1 MSLYNNE
8 NKNEN
13 FRMNIY
19 IKENPKDILQNLL
32 GEYLNKRLIKLEN
45 STNEH
50 MSDLKNLSK
59 NFNEFS
65 KNINQISNNIME
77 QIESKEKSKNNEI
90 NNNNSGLKQSIK
102 KLNELENKIV
112 NAKKINKN
120 ISNLRARSNTL
131 GLNKFNQ
138 FKKQKTES
146 NLSRESLIFHN
157 KKEKLKSIEKNNK
170 NINLSKELGKNATP
184 KKISKIDF
192 TVENKS
198 KYPQTEKI
206 PKKLDEKIKKLVKN
220 KNSKNNQDFKF
231 KTEFEQLTENDNMF
245 VINNINSSRK
255 EKKDKI
261 KKDIIKTKKA
271 DNESYSKKE
280 PNQENKKKESNIN
293 LKSSF
298 VSRKVKKNILND
310 LNNINNSNSNFSDVQ
325 NIVKLVDNVH
335 QNITKL
341 LNGNNSLDFS
351 LPNSL
356 RNSVKLPTKE
366 SNFTS
371 KKGDFTLKKKYLSK
385 KEKVKNIDAMEIFK
399 KDKSILK
406 NILKYLNENEKIF
419 FYSINNYFNKERI
432 TFFDNKKE
440 ELLSVLNLKK
450 DESIENKINE
460 IKNIFSIEDFSKN
473 SLFQITEETKNKIL
487 EINNEDFLNEF
498 KNMEDNNNNIYLMI
512 IYKILFIFLG
522 EDKIY
527 NTLNSNIFWE
537 KCYDY
542 FNKNCE
548 NKLGEFLLK
557 RIPLFNFGTKEFNK
571 IENLIKDKKIEIIN
585 EISNNTKYLIIPL
598 IKEALE
604 YIGIIFSKEKT
615 EASIYI
621 KNLKNNQ
628 IIINYL
634 NNLKVRYFL
643 SKYNEEEEEI

>member
-1 MSLYNNE
+1 
-8 NKNEN
+8 
-13 FRMNIY
+13 
-19 IKENPKDILQNLL
+19 
-32 GEYLNKRLIKLEN
+32 
-45 STNEH
+45 
-50 MSDLKNLSK
+50 
-59 NFNEFS
+59 
-65 KNINQISNNIME
+65 
-77 QIESKEKSKNNEI
+77 
-90 NNNNSGLKQSIK
+90 
-102 KLNELENKIV
+102 
-112 NAKKINKN
+112 
-120 ISNLRARSNTL
+120 
-131 GLNKFNQ
+131 
-138 FKKQKTES
+138 
-146 NLSRESLIFHN
+146 
-157 KKEKLKSIEKNNK
+157 LKSIEKNNK

-310 LNNINNSNSNFSDVQ
+310 LNNINNSNSNFSDIQ

-341 LNGNNSLDFS
+341 LNGNNSVDFS

-498 KNMEDNNNNIYLMI
+498 KNMEENNNNIYLMI

-527 NTLNSNIFWE
+527 KTLNSNIFWV

-571 IENLIKDKKIEIIN
+571 IENLIKGKKIEIIN

>member
-32 GEYLNKRLIKLEN
+32 GEYLNKRLIKIEN

-102 KLNELENKIV
+102 KLNEIENKIV
-112 NAKKINKN
+112 NVKKINKN

-280 PNQENKKKESNIN
+280 PNLENKKKDSNIN

-298 VSRKVKKNILND
+298 VSRKVKK
-310 LNNINNSNSNFSDVQ
+310 
-325 NIVKLVDNVH
+325 K
-335 QNITKL
+335 
-341 LNGNNSLDFS
+341 
-351 LPNSL
+351 
-356 RNSVKLPTKE
+356 
-366 SNFTS
+366 
-371 KKGDFTLKKKYLSK
+371 
-385 KEKVKNIDAMEIFK
+385 
-399 KDKSILK
+399 
-406 NILKYLNENEKIF
+406 
-419 FYSINNYFNKERI
+419 
-432 TFFDNKKE
+432 
-440 ELLSVLNLKK
+440 
-450 DESIENKINE
+450 
-460 IKNIFSIEDFSKN
+460 
-473 SLFQITEETKNKIL
+473 
-487 EINNEDFLNEF
+487 
-498 KNMEDNNNNIYLMI
+498 
-512 IYKILFIFLG
+512 
-522 EDKIY
+522 
-527 NTLNSNIFWE
+527 
-537 KCYDY
+537 
-542 FNKNCE
+542 
-548 NKLGEFLLK
+548 
-557 RIPLFNFGTKEFNK
+557 
-571 IENLIKDKKIEIIN
+571 
-585 EISNNTKYLIIPL
+585 
-598 IKEALE
+598 
-604 YIGIIFSKEKT
+604 
-615 EASIYI
+615 YI
-621 KNLKNNQ
+621 K
-628 IIINYL
+628 
-634 NNLKVRYFL
+634 
-643 SKYNEEEEEI
+643 

>member
-1 MSLYNNE
+1 
-8 NKNEN
+8 
-13 FRMNIY
+13 MNIY

-45 STNEH
+45 STNGH

-102 KLNELENKIV
+102 KLNEIENKIV

-280 PNQENKKKESNIN
+280 PNLENKKKDSNIN

-356 RNSVKLPTKE
+356 RNSVKLPSKE
-366 SNFTS
+366 SNFTY
-371 KKGDFTLKKKYLSK
+371 KKSEFTLKKKYLSK

-406 NILKYLNENEKIF
+406 NILKYLNENEKIC

-440 ELLSVLNLKK
+440 ELLTVLNLKK

-487 EINNEDFLNEF
+487 EINNEDFLNKF

-598 IKEALE
+598 IKEAL
-604 YIGIIFSKEKT
+604 
-615 EASIYI
+615 
-621 KNLKNNQ
+621 
-628 IIINYL
+628 
-634 NNLKVRYFL
+634 
-643 SKYNEEEEEI
+643 